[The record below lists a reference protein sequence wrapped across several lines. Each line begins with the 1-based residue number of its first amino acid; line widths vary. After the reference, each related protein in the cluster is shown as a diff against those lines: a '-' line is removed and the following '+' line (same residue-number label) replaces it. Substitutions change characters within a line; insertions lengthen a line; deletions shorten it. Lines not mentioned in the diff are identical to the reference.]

1 MNYTVVF
8 MTGGML
14 ILAVFL
20 PLSAIAF
27 IMMKSTSGGGDD
39 FSLGAVSLQDELHNF
54 LAEFES
60 GAPAADNWR

>member
-8 MTGGML
+8 MTAGML

-27 IMMKSTSGGGDD
+27 IMMKSTSGGEE

-54 LAEFES
+54 LADFES
-60 GAPAADNWR
+60 GAPTADNWR

>member
-8 MTGGML
+8 MTAGML

-27 IMMKSTSGGGDD
+27 IMMKSTSGGEE